1 MGRHFVAVPPKR
13 ERCPPSGD
21 CAPKKAT
28 GSVPLECSLG
38 SETPKILIVNPVFV
52 GKNCLCAEFVMKT
65 FYYWSSPQGSYNYA
79 HMSRRKVFFWSS
91 LSNSRKNGFLP
102 LKTYLC
108 LPSHATLP
116 PKSVIITSRH

>member
-1 MGRHFVAVPPKR
+1 MAVPPKR

-52 GKNCLCAEFVMKT
+52 GKNCFCAEFAMKT
-65 FYYWSSPQGSYNYA
+65 FCYWSSPQGSYNYA
-79 HMSRRKVFFWSS
+79 HMSRRKQFFFWSS

-102 LKTYLC
+102 PKTYLR
-108 LPSHATLP
+108 LPSHATLA
-116 PKSVIITSRH
+116 PKSVINNLTLRH